1 MDGEK
6 KKRKMD
12 ESGAHDEAE
21 EEKMEKFF
29 ALIKSTREVRERLV
43 GAPENRERAA
53 ADKRQPPP
61 WNPTFVLE
69 DFVETPSAPAPAPE
83 VEKEGTSA
91 EGEKP
96 EKSDEKGFDLDLNLS
111 L

>member
-6 KKRKMD
+6 KKRKMEETEED
-12 ESGAHDEAE
+12 E

-43 GAPENRERAA
+43 TAAENKERPA
-53 ADKRQPPP
+53 ADKKESTPPP
-61 WNPTFVLE
+61 WNPTFMLE
-69 DFVETPSAPAPAPE
+69 DFVEAAPPV
-83 VEKEGTSA
+83 VEKAGTSN
-91 EGEKP
+91 EGEKQVGG
-96 EKSDEKGFDLDLNLS
+96 EKRGGLDLDLNLS

>member
-1 MDGEK
+1 MDVEK
-6 KKRKMD
+6 KKRKM
-12 ESGAHDEAE
+12 EEAAADE
-21 EEKMEKFF
+21 EEDKMEKFF

-43 GAPENRERAA
+43 AAPESRERAA
-53 ADKRQPPP
+53 AEKRP

-69 DFVETPSAPAPAPE
+69 DFVEASPPPPE

-91 EGEKP
+91 EGQKQESV
-96 EKSDEKGFDLDLNLS
+96 EKSGKKGLDLDLNLS